1 MFGRRV
7 ELRKQLLVHV
17 SSGRGEKVN
26 GYSSHGSLLI
36 AVWHPPRWFSIGM
49 SEDRLNHGEFGSE
62 NKGRRA
68 TLCVLVPVTVSFR
81 TTLTVPWLSWHHP
94 NL

>member
-1 MFGRRV
+1 MFGTRV

-17 SSGRGEKVN
+17 SSGRGEKVS

-36 AVWHPPRWFSIGM
+36 AVWHPRWFSTGM
-49 SEDRLNHGEFGSE
+49 SKEWAMAGHGEFGSE

-68 TLCVLVPVTVSFR
+68 TYVFLFR
-81 TTLTVPWLSWHHP
+81 SPSP
-94 NL
+94 SERR